1 MKPFGV
7 WQKTQRFARRLRR
20 DEGGAVLIYVTI
32 ALTVFM
38 GFAALVIDGGRLFSL
53 STEMQSAADALALA
67 GAAELDGNSDAI
79 ERADRAMGKE
89 LGVDALVQ
97 NNQTF
102 ATGAA
107 AITGF
112 SRRYLTALPADDQ
125 PLSAADEFE
134 TEEPAEAR
142 FVQVSL
148 TGSDNRVI
156 DTLFAPAVGGS
167 ATAPA
172 DAIAIAGFTQAVCK
186 FTPLFICN
194 PYPDAQTLLDKLDN
208 WNDANNADRRRL
220 INLKKWSGN
229 GQISPGNFGF
239 LDSPGRNG
247 AAALRD
253 ALAVDVPLACFSQNG
268 VDLHQG
274 NVASVRQAVNARF
287 DLYDGTFNNNNND
300 VAYRPAMDVIK
311 GYTLQ
316 SGNACSNKNN
326 LDTTNAQPLPLDQTW
341 TQLANTTG
349 ARWGSGDWDCA
360 GYWKWNHGPDHAA
373 TDDPA
378 APSGCSSAANTT
390 MSRYDMYRWE
400 VNNRP
405 SGIPDMSKLTPDK
418 GENGNPQCYKK
429 NASTLTD
436 PSKNPD
442 DIDRRIIYA
451 AVLDCSTLPN
461 GNSKTEMPAL
471 AFIKMFVTR
480 PMASNSNNCN
490 GRNNGNPNSNGNG
503 TFDPDCEEDAGDLF
517 VEIVDKVKPGND
529 DAVLH
534 DIVQLYR

>member
-1 MKPFGV
+1 MRISGMS
-7 WQKTQRFARRLRR
+7 QRTLGFSRRLAR
-20 DEGGAVLIYVTI
+20 DERGAVLVYVSI

-38 GFAALVIDGGRLFSL
+38 GFAALVIDGGRLFTL
-53 STEMQSAADALALA
+53 DTEMQSAADAIALA
-67 GAAELDGNSDAI
+67 GAAELDGNTDAQD
-79 ERADRAMGKE
+79 RADAAMANLVQNSQTFGTGAATITGFTRRFLDELPDDDQPITGDYVAADAASTRFVEVTVTDRAM
-89 LGVDALVQ
+89 DSM
-97 NNQTF
+97 F
-102 ATGAA
+102 ATAIGGTATPDAGA
-107 AITGF
+107 
-112 SRRYLTALPADDQ
+112 
-125 PLSAADEFE
+125 
-134 TEEPAEAR
+134 
-142 FVQVSL
+142 V
-148 TGSDNRVI
+148 
-156 DTLFAPAVGGS
+156 AV
-167 ATAPA
+167 
-172 DAIAIAGFTQAVCK
+172 AGFTSAVCK

-194 PYPDAQTLLDKLDN
+194 PYPDAQTLLNKLDD
-208 WNDANNADRRRL
+208 WNDPNNADRQRL

-229 GQISPGNFGF
+229 GKISPGNFGF

-316 SGNACSNKNN
+316 NGNACSNKNQ

-341 TQLANTTG
+341 TQLASTTG

-360 GYWKWNHGPDHAA
+360 GYWAWNHGTDHTALG
-373 TDDPA
+373 DPA
-378 APSGCSSAANTT
+378 APSGCSSAASTT

-405 SGIPDMSKLTPDK
+405 SGIPDMSPLKPDK
-418 GENGNPQCYKK
+418 GENGNPQCYNR

-436 PSKNPD
+436 PSKNPN

-451 AVLDCSTLPN
+451 AVLDCSALPN
-461 GNSKTEMPAL
+461 GNSKTNMPAL

-480 PMASNSNNCN
+480 PMSSNSTSCN
-490 GRNNGNPNSNGNG
+490 GRNGGNPNSNGNG
-503 TFDPDCEEDAGDLF
+503 SFDPNCEEDAGDLF
-517 VEIVDKVKPGND
+517 IEIVDKVKPGTD
-529 DAVLH
+529 DAVIH